1 MILKQ
6 IVPNQGKVEGT
17 WKDPSPEAILDL
29 LKNKQTGVCVCVG
42 GGGGILIFKHLGDR
56 WISLYF

>member
-42 GGGGILIFKHLGDR
+42 GGWNSDL
-56 WISLYF
+56 